1 MIATWPSAQPS
12 TISAR
17 SIAAAESMCTLAH
30 CLSARASALS
40 AGSSI
45 ITVESTR
52 EAVFM
57 TAKDMFYTAE
67 ARKLMLAGATHWR
80 TSSK

>member
-1 MIATWPSAQPS
+1 
-12 TISAR
+12 
-17 SIAAAESMCTLAH
+17 
-30 CLSARASALS
+30 
-40 AGSSI
+40 
-45 ITVESTR
+45 
-52 EAVFM
+52 M